1 MSRHDPLVSIV
12 IPDFNH
18 APYIGEAIQS
28 VLDQTYPLH
37 EIVVVDDG
45 STDDSREVVARFG
58 NRVRYL
64 WQENRGLSA
73 ARNTGIRAAQGEYV
87 GLLDA
92 DDMYE
97 PEFLSTLVP
106 ILEGRPDAAGVYCGY
121 RFVNHQ
127 NTPLPQ
133 HETRL
138 IPEGQLF
145 QALVDGNFLVPEAVL
160 VRRRCYESVGPFD
173 ETLSACEDLDMWLR
187 ISSRYA
193 VVGTTGI
200 LTRHRILPNS
210 MSSDPNR
217 QARNRL
223 AVMAKHFGPAPAHDS
238 QWTPPQR
245 RAYGHAYLA
254 SVVDYLQ
261 AHDEAR
267 ASDCLREMARIYPD
281 LLTQFNMFFQLG
293 CGDQPKGSVGD
304 FATLEIERRAQM
316 LIGLLDRLFG
326 DPPMATLLSGYC
338 DAAYANAYRA
348 LGALSYGARQF
359 PATRRYLRRAVAADA
374 TLALD
379 RRVISMFVKSLLGVR
394 LINRLQHER
403 QRLIPRA
410 FSSTRR
416 ET

>member
-1 MSRHDPLVSIV
+1 MLRHDPLVSIV

-127 NTPLPQ
+127 NTPL
-133 HETRL
+133 
-138 IPEGQLF
+138 
-145 QALVDGNFLVPEAVL
+145 
-160 VRRRCYESVGPFD
+160 

-200 LTRHRILPNS
+200 LTRHRILPKS